1 MMRNMKLNLLILCL
15 MAGLLI
21 SCGPGTNNECAYQP
35 DISNIEISLEVEELH
50 RELLNVKSREELLHF
65 IQQHPLIGDF
75 FLQRANY
82 PNDSV
87 MADALFRRFSN
98 PHIDTLENEIQQVFG
113 DLSILTDELTRAFTH
128 LRYYYPGAKIPKIQ
142 TVATG
147 LIHDMYVSDSLII
160 IGLDYYLGPGAKFR
174 PLNMFNYIL
183 KRYAPDYIVP
193 SIMLLYGISPTYNKT
208 DVSDKTILAEMI
220 TYGKSFYFAKQMMPC
235 TPDSVMIWYTAQE
248 INDVR
253 QNESIVW
260 AHFVENQLLYETNHE
275 VKRKYIEDR
284 PKTYDIGEKA
294 PGRIGTW
301 LGWEIVNTFMEKEN
315 DTTLPELME
324 EEQPQ
329 MIFNASKYRP

>member
-1 MMRNMKLNLLILCL
+1 MRKVKLHLLTSWLIV
-15 MAGLLI
+15 GLLI

-50 RELLNVKSREELLHF
+50 QQLLNVKSEEELLGF
-65 IQQHPLIGDF
+65 IRQHPLIGDF

-82 PNDSV
+82 PNDSI
-87 MADALFRRFSN
+87 MADALFKRFSN
-98 PHIDTLENEIQQVFG
+98 PHIDTLSSEIQRVFG
-113 DLSILTDELTRAFTH
+113 DLSTLKEELNRAFTH
-128 LRYYYPGAKIPKIQ
+128 LKYYYPEAQLPKIQ

-160 IGLDYYLGPGAKFR
+160 IGLDYYLGPRAKFR
-174 PLNMFNYIL
+174 PINMFNYIL
-183 KRYAPDYIVP
+183 RRYTPDYIVP
-193 SIMLLYGISPTYNKT
+193 SIMLLYGISPGYNKT

-235 TPDSVMIWYTAQE
+235 APDSIMIWYTGQE
-248 INDVR
+248 LKDVR
-253 QNESIVW
+253 KNAKIIW

-284 PKTYDIGEKA
+284 PKTYDIGDKA

-301 LGWEIVNTFMEKEN
+301 LGWEIVKTYMDKESN
-315 DTTLPELME
+315 IALPALME
-324 EEQPQ
+324 ERKPQ
-329 MIFNASKYRP
+329 LIFNASKYRP